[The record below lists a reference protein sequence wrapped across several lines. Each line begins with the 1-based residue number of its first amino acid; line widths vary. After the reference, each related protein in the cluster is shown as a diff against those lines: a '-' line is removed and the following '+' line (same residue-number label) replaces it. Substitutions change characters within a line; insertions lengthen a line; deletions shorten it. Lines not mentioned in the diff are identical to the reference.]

1 MELFTASCSNNRLL
15 LRKDEHKEIVM
26 NSLAFMVMEKRIW
39 LYGYVIMEDEF
50 HLLWK
55 KQPEWEGKNIRQML
69 LKFTAQ
75 RIKRKLWAED
85 RKELQL
91 YRSDLHDRQFQ
102 FWEKASFSTSIP
114 DPGAAEE
121 KLGQLHEAPVSA
133 GLCSC
138 ATDYA
143 FSSAS
148 FYLRGHD
155 PECMMTDYRDCFD
168 EQPEKYLV
176 KRI

>member
-26 NSLAFMVMEKRIW
+26 NSLAFMVKDKRIW
-39 LYGYVIMEDEF
+39 LYGYAIMEDEF

-55 KQPEWEGKNIRQML
+55 KQPGWEDKNIRQML

-75 RIKRKLWAED
+75 KIKRRLWAED
-85 RKELQL
+85 RKELEL
-91 YRSDLHDRQFQ
+91 YRSHLPDRQFQ
-102 FWEKASFSTSIP
+102 FWEKAAFSTIIP
-114 DPGAAEE
+114 SVGAAEE
-121 KLGQLHEAPVSA
+121 KIGQLHEAPVSA
-133 GLCSC
+133 GLCSGIS
-138 ATDYA
+138 DYG

-148 FYLRGHD
+148 FYLRGDD
-155 PECMMTDYRDCFD
+155 PENIMTDYHDCFA
-168 EQPEKYLV
+168 ELPENYLV